1 VPSVAVNTEIDPAT
15 NPIVVALNILQEW
28 VKVLSH
34 ELPGVTFGYIGN
46 LERWD
51 GRSLVVCLPSPPR
64 SCRHLRRSDQHR
76 HHGEASRRRR

>member
-1 VPSVAVNTEIDPAT
+1 MPSVAVNTEINPAT
-15 NPIVVALNILQEW
+15 TPIVVALNILQER

-46 LERWD
+46 LERWGD
-51 GRSLVVCLPSPPR
+51 DRSWAVFLPPR